1 MIYGYARVS
10 TFQQDTEIQLKELR
24 RYGVDVIFEEKIS
37 GVCKERP
44 ELRKLLAKL
53 KKGDLLVVYKL
64 DRLGR
69 SVRQIMDIFDLLT
82 DRGCGFK
89 SLTEPF
95 DTTSALG
102 EFFLHIMAAFAQFE
116 RSLIRERSIAG
127 QIEAMRRGVQFG
139 PRPKITPELV
149 DVFKQ
154 MREEGMTYKEIA
166 RIYGCSSR
174 TVSDHVRGLGF
185 ARKGMFPVLSKRLL
199 CVNSDQS

>member
-10 TFQQDTEIQLKELR
+10 TCQQDTEIQLKELR
-24 RYGVDVIFEEKIS
+24 RFGVDLIYEEKIS
-37 GVCKERP
+37 GVSRERP
-44 ELRKLLAKL
+44 ELKKLLDIL
-53 KKGDLLVVYKL
+53 KKGDVLVVYKL

-82 DRGCGFK
+82 ERGCGFK

-127 QIEAMRRGVQFG
+127 QLQAMKKGVIFG
-139 PRPKITPELV
+139 PKSSITPELTETFR
-149 DVFKQ
+149 DLRGQ
-154 MREEGMTYKEIA
+154 GLTYKEIG
-166 RIYGCSSR
+166 RIYGLSAD
-174 TVSDHVRGLGF
+174 TVSRHARGVGF
-185 ARKGMFPVLSKRLL
+185 AKRGTFPLLSKRLL
-199 CVNSDQS
+199 GDKSE

>member
-10 TFQQDTEIQLKELR
+10 TCQQDTEIQLKELR
-24 RYGVDVIFEEKIS
+24 RFGVDLIYEEKIS
-37 GVCKERP
+37 GVSRERP
-44 ELRKLLAKL
+44 ELKKLLARL
-53 KKGDLLVVYKL
+53 KQGDVLVVYKL

-82 DRGCGFK
+82 ERGCGFK

-127 QIEAMRRGVQFG
+127 QLQAMKKGVIFG
-139 PRPKITPELV
+139 PKSSITPELTETFR
-149 DVFKQ
+149 DLRGQ
-154 MREEGMTYKEIA
+154 GLTYKEIG
-166 RIYGCSSR
+166 RIYGLSAD
-174 TVSDHVRGLGF
+174 TVSRHARGVGF
-185 ARKGMFPVLSKRLL
+185 AKRGTFPLLSKRLL
-199 CVNSDQS
+199 GDKSE